1 MLEGFEDVARL
12 YFEGQGYIV
21 SGSVS
26 IPFVGDKET
35 KRRERQLAAVG
46 PTDPAI
52 QIDLVAAR
60 ADELVICEVKSWF
73 KSTGLVF
80 DRHFSD
86 DPSGREIKLFRNE
99 QYRNYVARNL
109 AKRFRYKFEQVSF
122 ALVSGKARP
131 ADVPEIREHFKE
143 RKWLFLTSADIAKS
157 IVERA
162 MAGHYVNDSAVAMI
176 RCLEAAE
183 LLKVES

>member
-35 KRRERQLAAVG
+35 KRRERLLAAVG

-109 AKRFRYKFEQVSF
+109 P
-122 ALVSGKARP
+122 LP
-131 ADVPEIREHFKE
+131 AFV
-143 RKWLFLTSADIAKS
+143 WLESCGRHRLAG
-157 IVERA
+157 VEVQPA
-162 MAGHYVNDSAVAMI
+162 AVEVDC
-176 RCLEAAE
+176 RSEA
-183 LLKVES
+183 